1 MAAVFVHQRAGVA
14 ELDFQET
21 CPSFQWPPDAWAPPS
36 LARRAAA
43 PAPRASRPPPPA
55 AAEPAAPFALRYHD
69 LTTAAWLDED
79 AHADRPDAALD
90 AVDRQSWALARLV
103 CGSALAV
110 GALAL
115 ASYLVG

>member
-1 MAAVFVHQRAGVA
+1 MAAVFVHQGAGVA

-21 CPSFQWPPDAWAPPS
+21 RPSFQWPQEAWLPPTV
-36 LARRAAA
+36 ARRAL
-43 PAPRASRPPPPA
+43 PQRSPEP
-55 AAEPAAPFALRYHD
+55 EPALHHPLQRYHD

-79 AHADRPDAALD
+79 VAEPEAALD

-103 CGSALAV
+103 CGAALAV
-110 GALAL
+110 AALGL

>member
-1 MAAVFVHQRAGVA
+1 MAAVFVHQGAGVA

-21 CPSFQWPPDAWAPPS
+21 RPSFHWPQEAWLPPTV
-36 LARRAAA
+36 AWRAA
-43 PAPRASRPPPPA
+43 PQRQ
-55 AAEPAAPFALRYHD
+55 EPEPVPHPLQRYHD

-79 AHADRPDAALD
+79 TDPAGPEAALD
-90 AVDRQSWALARLV
+90 AVERQSWALARLV
-103 CGSALAV
+103 CGAALAV